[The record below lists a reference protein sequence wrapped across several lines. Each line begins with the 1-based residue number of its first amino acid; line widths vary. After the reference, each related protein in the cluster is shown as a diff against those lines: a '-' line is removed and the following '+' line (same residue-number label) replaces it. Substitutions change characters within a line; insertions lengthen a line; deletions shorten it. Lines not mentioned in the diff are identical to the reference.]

1 MKFKNVMLV
10 SAMMS
15 AIGAGS
21 CFANELIDQTINNFV
36 AAQQPDL
43 PSAVGGQPQ
52 GLQQPTLPAQQGVQP
67 PQQQPFVAQA
77 GPSSDKGGVDS
88 IVGVLADKTNPFTG
102 EPVTVEDRKNMLSAV
117 ALDAQI
123 IEKQLEVEKKRGE
136 LRMLPARIDA
146 AIAEQSGAG
155 GQAGQPT
162 VNEQLIMQQQNNEAE
177 IERRVQEGVRKA
189 QLEKEFEIQTLKTKL
204 QKKQAADAKMS
215 LSSVVEAVGKKIAII
230 RVGDTEK
237 KVMEGGVVSGW
248 VVSRIDTD
256 TRSVTLNQRGRYVTL
271 DMKRAVSQI
280 ASSSKSSTAT
290 ANGSYDN
297 GNAPITPDLPNAL
310 PLPRL

>member
-21 CFANELIDQTINNFV
+21 CFANELIDQTINNVV

-52 GLQQPTLPAQQGVQP
+52 GLQQPTLPVQHGVQAS
-67 PQQQPFVAQA
+67 QQQPFVAQA
-77 GPSSDKGGVDS
+77 VPSADIGGV
-88 IVGVLADKTNPFTG
+88 VGVLADKTNPFTG

-146 AIAEQSGAG
+146 AIAEQGGAG

-204 QKKQAADAKMS
+204 HQKQVADAKMS

-248 VVSRIDTD
+248 VVSRIDTSA
-256 TRSVTLNQRGRYVTL
+256 RSVTLNQRGRYVTL

-280 ASSSKSSTAT
+280 TSSSKSSTAT

-297 GNAPITPDLPNAL
+297 ADAPITPDLPNAL
-310 PLPRL
+310 PLPKL